1 MASAVL
7 QGAQK
12 ASVRSTFRRTG
23 AHSISHVHIYI
34 DPPGP
39 GSTADS
45 SSTTHIVL
53 RNLPRSALP
62 SDIRRLIANAKVEN
76 VADGTLECTLRAV
89 TAPDHAHPVAL
100 DYRRFG
106 PTGKAWIELTNPN
119 FVNRASRALNG
130 GMVGGNL
137 IEATP
142 AKPFVEASHHRVRGV
157 KGRLE
162 AAERGLITG
171 NGPAGGVKDSARGVV
186 IWGLPGKMTPDSL
199 KDYLKNFK
207 LAGLEAGK
215 VPIIKLEVCVCSA
228 RVWLCFSALGFG
240 GTCR

>member
-12 ASVRSTFRRTG
+12 ASVRSTFRRT
-23 AHSISHVHIYI
+23 
-34 DPPGP
+34 

-76 VADGTLECTLRAV
+76 VAD
-89 TAPDHAHPVAL
+89 VAL

-215 VPIIKLEVCVCSA
+215 VPIIKLEVADAPKFALRSRHYVCLASVSEA
-228 RVWLCFSALGFG
+228 HRLVRKLHMTFYRPEVHGERYSLRAHVVY
-240 GTCR
+240 